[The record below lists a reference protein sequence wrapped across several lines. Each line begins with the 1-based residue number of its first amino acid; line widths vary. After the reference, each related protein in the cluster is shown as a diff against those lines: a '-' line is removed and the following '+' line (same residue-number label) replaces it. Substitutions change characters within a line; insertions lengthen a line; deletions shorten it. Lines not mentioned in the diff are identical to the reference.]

1 MKFIFFSCKKKLIN
15 NNKPCLKTHAAKY
28 TRIALYLLALW
39 ILAECLQAW
48 HVLSWGVFCWASQNP
63 PPRTALKTSIWIQRK
78 GTQSC
83 ATFLESRWFKKKK
96 KKLKKQ
102 VLQSFHQKML
112 KMFPHK
118 FTAFSMW
125 AGCWLRVCAT
135 FLKCWQSPCACVICV
150 VLVSTFCSS
159 LCFLNSSCCSSSSTH
174 RHLGQV
180 LV

>member
-1 MKFIFFSCKKKLIN
+1 MLEDPRCQIYTYSSVYRPGMCSPEASSVEHHRILPLEQRSQHRSEYRGKELRAVQHFWSHADLKKK
-15 NNKPCLKTHAAKY
+15 T
-28 TRIALYLLALW
+28 
-39 ILAECLQAW
+39 
-48 HVLSWGVFCWASQNP
+48 
-63 PPRTALKTSIWIQRK
+63 
-78 GTQSC
+78 
-83 ATFLESRWFKKKK
+83 
-96 KKLKKQ
+96 KLKKQ